1 MNIVNFTPVTA
12 LTGGLLIG
20 LSVALFFILNGR
32 MIGISGIASN
42 FLISKDN
49 RIDNFLFLV
58 GLILGPF
65 IYNLISGKEINI
77 SISNSLILLITA
89 GAMVGFGTRLSS
101 GCTSGHGISGIA
113 SNFLVSKN
121 NRIENFLFL
130 VGLILGPLIYNLILG
145 KEINISISNSLILLI
160 VGGTLVGFG
169 TRLSSGCTSG
179 HGISGISR
187 FSLRSIIATITFMI
201 VGILT
206 VLITG
211 IL

>member
-1 MNIVNFTPVTA
+1 MNIINFTPVTA
-12 LTGGLLIG
+12 LIGGLLIG

-32 MIGISGIASN
+32 MI
-42 FLISKDN
+42 
-49 RIDNFLFLV
+49 
-58 GLILGPF
+58 
-65 IYNLISGKEINI
+65 
-77 SISNSLILLITA
+77 
-89 GAMVGFGTRLSS
+89 
-101 GCTSGHGISGIA
+101 GISGIA

-130 VGLILGPLIYNLILG
+130 VGLILGPLIYNLISG
-145 KEINISISNSLILLI
+145 KEINISISSSLILLI
-160 VGGTLVGFG
+160 IGGTLVGFG
-169 TRLSSGCTSG
+169 TRLSGGCTSG

-206 VLITG
+206 VLIIG

>member
-1 MNIVNFTPVTA
+1 MNIVNFTPITA

-32 MIGISGIASN
+32 MIGVSGIASN
-42 FLISKDN
+42 FLISKEN
-49 RIDNFLFLV
+49 RIENLFFLV
-58 GLILGPF
+58 GLILGPS
-65 IYNLISGKEINI
+65 IYIFFLDQEIQI
-77 SISNSLILLITA
+77 TISNSLFLLIGG
-89 GAMVGFGTRLSS
+89 GA
-101 GCTSGHGISGIA
+101 
-113 SNFLVSKN
+113 
-121 NRIENFLFL
+121 
-130 VGLILGPLIYNLILG
+130 
-145 KEINISISNSLILLI
+145 
-160 VGGTLVGFG
+160 LVGFG

-206 VLITG
+206 VLITN

>member
-1 MNIVNFTPVTA
+1 MNIINFTPIAA

-32 MIGISGIASN
+32 MI
-42 FLISKDN
+42 
-49 RIDNFLFLV
+49 
-58 GLILGPF
+58 
-65 IYNLISGKEINI
+65 
-77 SISNSLILLITA
+77 
-89 GAMVGFGTRLSS
+89 
-101 GCTSGHGISGIA
+101 GISGIA

-130 VGLILGPLIYNLILG
+130 VGLILGPLIYNLISG
-145 KEINISISNSLILLI
+145 KEINISISSSLILLI
-160 VGGTLVGFG
+160 IGGTLVGFG
-169 TRLSSGCTSG
+169 TRISGGCTSG

-206 VLITG
+206 VLVTG

>member
-1 MNIVNFTPVTA
+1 MNIVNFTPISA

-32 MIGISGIASN
+32 MIGVSGIASN
-42 FLISKDN
+42 FLISKEN
-49 RIDNFLFLV
+49 RIENLFFLV
-58 GLILGPF
+58 GLILGPS
-65 IYNLISGKEINI
+65 IYTFFLGQEIQI
-77 SISNSLILLITA
+77 TISNSLFLLIGG
-89 GAMVGFGTRLSS
+89 GA
-101 GCTSGHGISGIA
+101 
-113 SNFLVSKN
+113 
-121 NRIENFLFL
+121 
-130 VGLILGPLIYNLILG
+130 
-145 KEINISISNSLILLI
+145 
-160 VGGTLVGFG
+160 LVGFG

-206 VLITG
+206 VLITN

>member
-32 MIGISGIASN
+32 MIGVSGIASN
-42 FLISKDN
+42 FLISKEN
-49 RIDNFLFLV
+49 RIENLFFLV
-58 GLILGPF
+58 GLILGPS
-65 IYNLISGKEINI
+65 IYTFFLGQEIQI
-77 SISNSLILLITA
+77 TISNSLFLLIGG
-89 GAMVGFGTRLSS
+89 GA
-101 GCTSGHGISGIA
+101 
-113 SNFLVSKN
+113 
-121 NRIENFLFL
+121 
-130 VGLILGPLIYNLILG
+130 
-145 KEINISISNSLILLI
+145 
-160 VGGTLVGFG
+160 LVGFG

-206 VLITG
+206 VLITN

>member
-1 MNIVNFTPVTA
+1 MNIVNFTPVSA

-42 FLISKDN
+42 FLVSKNN
-49 RIDNFLFLV
+49 RIENLFFLI
-58 GLILGPF
+58 GLILGPL
-65 IYNLISGKEINI
+65 IYNIISNKEINI
-77 SISNSLILLITA
+77 SISNSLILLIA
-89 GAMVGFGTRLSS
+89 GGV
-101 GCTSGHGISGIA
+101 
-113 SNFLVSKN
+113 
-121 NRIENFLFL
+121 
-130 VGLILGPLIYNLILG
+130 
-145 KEINISISNSLILLI
+145 
-160 VGGTLVGFG
+160 LVGFG

-206 VLITG
+206 VFITG
-211 IL
+211 ML

>member
-32 MIGISGIASN
+32 MIGVSGMASN
-42 FLISKDN
+42 FLISKEN
-49 RIDNFLFLV
+49 RIENLFFLA
-58 GLILGPF
+58 GLILGPS
-65 IYNLISGKEINI
+65 IYALFLGQEIQI
-77 SISNSLILLITA
+77 TISNSLFLLIGG
-89 GAMVGFGTRLSS
+89 GA
-101 GCTSGHGISGIA
+101 
-113 SNFLVSKN
+113 
-121 NRIENFLFL
+121 
-130 VGLILGPLIYNLILG
+130 
-145 KEINISISNSLILLI
+145 
-160 VGGTLVGFG
+160 LVGFG

-206 VLITG
+206 VLITN